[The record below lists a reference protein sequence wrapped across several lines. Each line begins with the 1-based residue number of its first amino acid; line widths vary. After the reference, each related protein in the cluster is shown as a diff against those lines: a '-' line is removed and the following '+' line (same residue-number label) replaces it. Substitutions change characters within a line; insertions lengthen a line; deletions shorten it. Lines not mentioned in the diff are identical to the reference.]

1 MMQVDYME
9 KTLSISG
16 VISTSRRAL
25 SMQDRVGLV
34 GRDRRLGPIGYS
46 EASTSPRGPCDLLPD

>member
-34 GRDRRLGPIGYS
+34 V
-46 EASTSPRGPCDLLPD
+46 ETVA